1 MWSRHRVTL
10 AATAG
15 AVGALLAAGV
25 AVAPAAGA
33 STISSFVGGFKTITT
48 VASTVPKNGD
58 VNPYGVAVVTRSKD
72 RLHRGDV
79 LVSNFNDKANTQGTG
94 TTIVEVAPNRSVRVF
109 AQINAAHLPGACPG
123 GIGLTTALAILGND
137 WVVVGSLPTNAGNP
151 ATAKAGCLLVLN
163 SDGRVV
169 ETFHGHGINGPWDM
183 TAVGGRSVSALFVT
197 NVLNGTVAG
206 GGKVVRRG
214 TVLRLIVTTPA
225 RGLPRLIADTTIGSG
240 FPQETNS
247 SALVIGPTGVGL
259 GRNGTLYVADTLGN
273 RIAAIPNALLRGRS
287 AGTGLTVS
295 RNGALAGPAGRG
307 HRAERQ
313 HPRRQLPQRQPGG
326 GQAERQPGRGQEAG
340 HVRFAGRRRGAV
352 RPRRRGPRQRRLLRR
367 RRDQHPGPARTR
379 LGRHGRRRRP
389 GGRVRA
395 PGSLLPVIRLHFGTC
410 RQL

>member
-1 MWSRHRVTL
+1 MWRRHRVTL

-15 AVGALLAAGV
+15 AVGALLAVGVV

-123 GIGLTTALAILGND
+123 GVGLTTALAILGND
-137 WVVVGSLPTNAGNP
+137 WVIVGSLPTNAGNP

-183 TAVGGRSVSALFVT
+183 TAVGGRRVSTLFVT
-197 NVLNGTVAG
+197 NVLNGTVAAN
-206 GGKVVRRG
+206 GKTVHRG
-214 TVLRLIVTTPA
+214 TVLRLIVTTPDH
-225 RGLPRLIADTTIGSG
+225 GLPRLIADTTIGSG
-240 FPQETNS
+240 FAEETNS

-259 GRNGTLYVADTLGN
+259 GRNGTLFVADTLGN
-273 RIAAIPNALLRGRS
+273 RIAAIPNALLRSRS

-295 RNGALAGPAGRG
+295 RNGALQGPLGVAIAPNGDALAVNSLNGNLVEIKPNGSQVAIKKLDTSGSPAG
-307 HRAERQ
+307 
-313 HPRRQLPQRQPGG
+313 
-326 GQAERQPGRGQEAG
+326 AG
-340 HVRFAGRRRGAV
+340 ALFGLAV
-352 RPRRRGPRQRRLLRR
+352 APYGSGVYFVDDATNTLDLL
-367 RRDQHPGPARTR
+367 H
-379 LGRHGRRRRP
+379 
-389 GGRVRA
+389 
-395 PGSLLPVIRLHFGTC
+395 
-410 RQL
+410 

>member
-1 MWSRHRVTL
+1 MWRRHRVTL

-15 AVGALLAAGV
+15 AVGALLAVGVV

-33 STISSFVGGFKTITT
+33 STTSSFVGGFTTITT

-123 GIGLTTALAILGND
+123 GVGLTTALAILGND
-137 WVVVGSLPTNAGNP
+137 WVIVGSLPTNAGNP

-197 NVLNGTVAG
+197 SVLNGTVAAN
-206 GGKVVRRG
+206 GKTVHRG
-214 TVLRLIVTTPA
+214 TVLRLIVTTPD

-240 FPQETNS
+240 FAEQTNS

-259 GRNGTLYVADTLGN
+259 GRNGTLFVADTLGN

-295 RNGALAGPAGRG
+295 RNGALQGPLGVVIAPNGDVLAVNSLNGNLVEIKPNGSQVAVKKLDTSGSPAGAGALFGLAVAPRG
-307 HRAERQ
+307 DGVYFVDDATNT
-313 HPRRQLPQRQPGG
+313 LD
-326 GQAERQPGRGQEAG
+326 
-340 HVRFAGRRRGAV
+340 
-352 RPRRRGPRQRRLLRR
+352 LL
-367 RRDQHPGPARTR
+367 H
-379 LGRHGRRRRP
+379 
-389 GGRVRA
+389 
-395 PGSLLPVIRLHFGTC
+395 
-410 RQL
+410 